1 MFRRSSKF
9 SEVQSACKSLAHSP
23 LAGVFQA
30 GYVELNAQLRQG
42 AQAGGQSSR
51 PALRS
56 FDALDRALLRA
67 SSIEVAR
74 LERRVGFLATT
85 ASLTPFIGLFGT
97 VWGIMNA
104 FAGIG
109 AAGTT
114 SLTVVAPGIA
124 EALVATAAGL
134 FAAIP
139 AVYFY
144 NYLTQRLKEIA
155 STMDD
160 FAMEFLNI
168 TERNFHLGSRNIDAD
183 GPTPAQAMAESRRRG
198 RRVATSLSEINVIPL
213 VDVMLVMLIVFMVAA
228 PMMQRGLDVN
238 LPEAR
243 RANPIEAQRLYV
255 TVPLSFR
262 ADGVVQVDD
271 SPVPFDMLHER
282 IGVEL
287 DGRTDRNVLLR
298 GDGAIT
304 YNELMSV
311 NGQAEGRGRRGGR
324 PGRRLSDR
332 ALTRRDREACSAT
345 YDRKTTTQSVSPQQV
360 ERGRGRRAWK
370 QPSPGRAQRG
380 PPATEWGEGVPAS
393 GRRGFG
399 AQPQV
404 TNGRA
409 GE

>member
-1 MFRRSSKF
+1 MRAICCYAFALLQTTGVGESGEAFGGGVLELLERSSLLSQAVLVILALFSIASWAVILLKLRQFRRVAVQTARFSDVFRRSNKF

-42 AQAGGQSSR
+42 GQTGGQSAR

-67 SSIEVAR
+67 SSIEVAK

-109 AAGTT
+109 AAGST

-124 EALVATAAGL
+124 EALIATAAGL

-168 TERNFHLGSRNIDAD
+168 TERNFS
-183 GPTPAQAMAESRRRG
+183 
-198 RRVATSLSEINVIPL
+198 
-213 VDVMLVMLIVFMVAA
+213 
-228 PMMQRGLDVN
+228 
-238 LPEAR
+238 
-243 RANPIEAQRLYV
+243 
-255 TVPLSFR
+255 
-262 ADGVVQVDD
+262 
-271 SPVPFDMLHER
+271 
-282 IGVEL
+282 
-287 DGRTDRNVLLR
+287 
-298 GDGAIT
+298 
-304 YNELMSV
+304 
-311 NGQAEGRGRRGGR
+311 
-324 PGRRLSDR
+324 
-332 ALTRRDREACSAT
+332 
-345 YDRKTTTQSVSPQQV
+345 
-360 ERGRGRRAWK
+360 
-370 QPSPGRAQRG
+370 
-380 PPATEWGEGVPAS
+380 
-393 GRRGFG
+393 
-399 AQPQV
+399 
-404 TNGRA
+404 
-409 GE
+409 